1 MTADQLDAGIPIVV
15 PQAFGFEGIDDLGV
29 RPPAAAVMGNGVLQ
43 STAVAAGHIPDHTID
58 IKQQNSEIQRSR
70 RNERLVG

>member
-1 MTADQLDAGIPIVV
+1 MTADQLEAGIPIVV

-29 RPPAAAVMGNGVLQ
+29 RPPAAVMGNGVLQ

-70 RNERLVG
+70 WNERLVG